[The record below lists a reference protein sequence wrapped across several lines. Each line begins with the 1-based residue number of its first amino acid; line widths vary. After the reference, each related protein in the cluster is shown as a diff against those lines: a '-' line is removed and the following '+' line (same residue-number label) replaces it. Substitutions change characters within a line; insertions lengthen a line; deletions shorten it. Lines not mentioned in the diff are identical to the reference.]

1 MSCAI
6 WEERVALFA
15 GDDLEM
21 AEAAGV
27 ERHLGECAACRA
39 LEEDLRSSLHAL
51 REAHAEPMAAH
62 YAAVRARVLAEL
74 ARPQRRAAWVWA
86 CAAAVAVVAAA
97 ALVVVMMRPAAVRA
111 PELPRAAAPQRSQ
124 SGADT
129 LARARPPGRAGELA
143 RNSQTGRQGK
153 GPMTAQAPNSRLR
166 RAQAAN
172 QLPLAEAEL
181 ASLPGFEMHDL
192 LMAEVA
198 APPDTEA
205 PVHMV
210 QLATDDPNVV
220 IYWQLEETGD
230 SGGA

>member
-1 MSCAI
+1 
-6 WEERVALFA
+6 
-15 GDDLEM
+15 
-21 AEAAGV
+21 
-27 ERHLGECAACRA
+27 
-39 LEEDLRSSLHAL
+39 
-51 REAHAEPMAAH
+51 
-62 YAAVRARVLAEL
+62 
-74 ARPQRRAAWVWA
+74 
-86 CAAAVAVVAAA
+86 
-97 ALVVVMMRPAAVRA
+97 
-111 PELPRAAAPQRSQ
+111 
-124 SGADT
+124 
-129 LARARPPGRAGELA
+129 
-143 RNSQTGRQGK
+143 
-153 GPMTAQAPNSRLR
+153 MTAQAPNSRLR